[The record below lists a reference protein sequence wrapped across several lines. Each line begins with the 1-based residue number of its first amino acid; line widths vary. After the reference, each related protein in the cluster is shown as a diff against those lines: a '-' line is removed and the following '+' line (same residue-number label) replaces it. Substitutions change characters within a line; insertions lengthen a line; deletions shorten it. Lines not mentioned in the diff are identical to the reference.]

1 MHFDDRGAMVEEL
14 NDKETYCISGCY
26 SSRPISSASRTL
38 TGNSTAGDPGT
49 YFSFK
54 DSESRKLNQHSE
66 WREVY

>member
-1 MHFDDRGAMVEEL
+1 MIKRLTVFLDA
-14 NDKETYCISGCY
+14 
-26 SSRPISSASRTL
+26 TL